1 MTQEERNL
9 LLRKFDEMPNNQPM
23 ELKEIFGE
31 IDWNSITSKTNFGKD
46 VKNLVIS
53 HQIPEI
59 QHVNIKRDNH
69 NTYIKQI
76 RN

>member
-9 LLRKFDEMPNNQPM
+9 LLRKFDEMSNNQPM

-31 IDWNSITSKTNFGKD
+31 IDWNTITSPTSFGKE

-53 HQIPEI
+53 HQIPGI
-59 QHVNIKRDNH
+59 LHVNVEGDNH
-69 NTYIKQI
+69 NIYIKQI